1 MPFRFEDLRV
11 YQRTLELVDHIYD
24 VVDKFPTHELYTLS
38 SQLRRAVISILLN
51 IAEGTGR
58 TNKEFAHF
66 VDMSRTSAYECIAC
80 LAIALRRKYIT
91 QQSYETLYAE
101 INEIVR
107 MLNALKNSINNNT
120 VN

>member
-1 MPFRFEDLRV
+1 MPFRFEELRV
-11 YQRTLELVDHIYD
+11 YQHTLDLVDHVYD
-24 VVDKFPTHELYTLS
+24 VVDKFPSHELYTLS

-58 TNKEFAHF
+58 TNKEFGHF
-66 VDMSRTSAYECIAC
+66 IDMSRTSAYECVAC
-80 LAIALRRKYIT
+80 LAIARRRNYIT
-91 QQSYETLYAE
+91 QETYETLYAE

-107 MLNALKNSINNNT
+107 MLNALKNSLNNNT